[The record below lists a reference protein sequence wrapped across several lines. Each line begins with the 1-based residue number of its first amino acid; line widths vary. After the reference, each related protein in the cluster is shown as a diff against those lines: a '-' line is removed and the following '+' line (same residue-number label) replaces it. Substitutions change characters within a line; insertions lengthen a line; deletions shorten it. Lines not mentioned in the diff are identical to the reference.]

1 MTAPGTQLGPYIV
14 LSTLGQGGMATVYLA
29 DDPRHGRNVAIKVMR
44 PEVAEAIGHDR
55 FLREIETL
63 ARLTHPHI
71 LPLYDS
77 GSAEGRLY
85 YVMPHI
91 EGASL
96 RTKLDQDRQLPL
108 AEAIRLAQ
116 GIASAL
122 GHAHHHGLVHR
133 DIKPA
138 NVMLSDGIALVADFG
153 LVRSSAG
160 IDPAAATQAGVA
172 SLTRANV
179 LLGTPQYMAP
189 EQAFAT
195 HPVDGRADLYAL
207 GCVLFEM
214 LAGSPPF
221 SAATIPALLLCH
233 ASDPVPPLGVVRPD
247 VPDAVCRVIE
257 QALAKSPDDRFAT
270 AAAFMHAL
278 AEAAAT
284 GAPPP
289 GAAAAQRDIRIA
301 VLPFENLGSTPDDQS
316 LGDGICDELIYLLGR
331 INGIRVIARG
341 SSFLFR
347 ERRAD
352 LRAIGSELRVGLILD
367 GSVRR
372 SGRRLRLT
380 AQLVNVA
387 DGFQCWSERYD
398 REVDDVFALEDD
410 IAGAIAAVLEA
421 RLTGADRTPAANFQ
435 AYVRYLSGLDHWN
448 KRTPQDLD
456 KALEHLSAAV
466 QLDETFSPAWGAMGM
481 CYVTLDL
488 YGLRAPEEVISLAR
502 AAVDRALRLDRWQ
515 PAALAARAAI
525 RSIHDWDPAGAERD
539 FRAVIAAA
547 PSDAIAHQWYATNLL
562 APLGRFDEA
571 RAALAIAREL
581 DPLSPSLAVSA
592 ALVAHLSG
600 DLPAAIALCERALAI
615 DPTFSAAG
623 YFLGPMLAA
632 AGRPDEAIAA
642 LDTAATGMARSPE
655 VVAALATVCAEAG
668 QRARA
673 EALLAELETAA
684 ATRYVS
690 PALTAMVHAALGNM
704 DAAVRDIERAIEA
717 RAVEIIWLEVRPSFA
732 RLRGDARFP
741 ALLARRDFA
750 RRVAAATVGDGNDSG
765 GTRGENE

>member
-1 MTAPGTQLGPYIV
+1 
-14 LSTLGQGGMATVYLA
+14 MATVYLA
-29 DDPRHGRNVAIKVMR
+29 DDPRHGRNVAIKVMK
-44 PEVAEAIGHDR
+44 PEIAEAIGTER

-63 ARLTHPHI
+63 ARLSHPHI

-77 GSAEGRLY
+77 GSADGRLY

-91 EGASL
+91 PGASL
-96 RTKLDQDRQLPL
+96 RARLDRDRQLPL
-108 AEAIRLAQ
+108 REAIRLAQ

-122 GHAHHHGLVHR
+122 GHAHQHGLVHR
-133 DIKPA
+133 DIKPE

-153 LVRSSAG
+153 LVRASAAG
-160 IDPAAATQAGVA
+160 GDAAAETQAGVT

-189 EQAFAT
+189 EQGFGT

-214 LAGSPPF
+214 LSGSPPF
-221 SAATIPALLLCH
+221 SAATVPALLLRH
-233 ASDPVPPLGVVRPD
+233 AADPVPPLGVVRPD

-257 QALAKSPDDRFAT
+257 KALAKAPDDRFAT
-270 AAAFMHAL
+270 AAEFMLAL
-278 AEAAAT
+278 GEAAAA
-284 GAPPP
+284 GVLPA
-289 GAAAAQRDIRIA
+289 GIAAAPRGEIRIA
-301 VLPFENLGSTPDDQS
+301 VLPFENLGSAADDQS

-331 INGIRVIARG
+331 ITGIRVIARG

-352 LRAIGSELRVGLILD
+352 VRAIGSDLRVGLILD
-367 GSVRR
+367 GSLRR
-372 SGRRLRLT
+372 SGKRLRLT

-410 IAGAIAAVLEA
+410 IAGAIAAVLQA
-421 RLTGADRTPAANFQ
+421 RLTGSVRVPAANFA
-435 AYVRYLSGLDHWN
+435 AYERYLAGLHHWN
-448 KRTPQDLD
+448 KRTPPDLD
-456 KALEHLSAAV
+456 KALEHLAAAV
-466 QLDETFSPAWGAMGM
+466 QLDETFAPAWGAMGM

-488 YGLRAPEEVISLAR
+488 YGLRAPEEVIRLAR
-502 AAVDRALRLDRWQ
+502 AAVDRALRLDSRQ

-539 FRAVIAAA
+539 FKAVIALA
-547 PSDAIAHQWYATNLL
+547 PSDAMAHQWYATNLL

-571 RAALAIAREL
+571 RAALATAREL

-600 DLPAAIALCERALAI
+600 DIPAAIALCEGALAL
-615 DPTFSAAG
+615 DPAFSVAG

-632 AGRPDEAIAA
+632 AGRLDEAIAA
-642 LDTAATGMARSPE
+642 LEAALAGMARSPE
-655 VVAALATVCAEAG
+655 VAAALATVYAEAG
-668 QRARA
+668 QRERA
-673 EALLAELETAA
+673 AALLAELEAA
-684 ATRYVS
+684 GTTRYVS
-690 PALTAMVHAALGNM
+690 PALTAMVHAALGNC

-732 RLRGDARFP
+732 RLRADARFP
-741 ALLARRDFA
+741 ALLARRNVA
-750 RRVAAATVGDGNDSG
+750 RRVAAATTADVNSFG
-765 GTRGENE
+765 GGRVENE